1 MGRPGEDRQVL
12 TVLTV
17 LAVLAVL
24 TGREVLEGRAVS
36 REARK
41 LVREASTT
49 SATWNTR
56 T

>member
-1 MGRPGEDRQVL
+1 MGRPGEDSQVL
-12 TVLTV
+12 VV

-24 TGREVLEGRAVS
+24 AGRAVS

-49 SATWNTR
+49 SERWNTR
-56 T
+56 TPNSPQFAKS